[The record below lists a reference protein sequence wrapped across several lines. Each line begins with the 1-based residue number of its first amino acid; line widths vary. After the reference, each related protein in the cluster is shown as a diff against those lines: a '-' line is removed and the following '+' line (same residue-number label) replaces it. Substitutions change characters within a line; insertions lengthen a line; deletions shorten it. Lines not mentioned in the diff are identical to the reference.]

1 MNIQETL
8 LSMADSEYKKFQSK
22 LIPNIDSDKI
32 IGVRIPQLKM
42 LAKNL
47 YNTND
52 ADNFLSVLPH
62 RYYDENNLHAFLI
75 AQIKKFNECID
86 KINLFLPF
94 VDNWAT
100 CDSLRPNCFK
110 NNTDRLLPHIY
121 RWINSEHTYTVR
133 FGIEILMLYYLDNN
147 FNERYLQTVAQIKS
161 DEYYINMMICW
172 YFATALAKQY
182 KSALP
187 YLENNILPMQIHNKT
202 IQKAIESYRI
212 SPEQKAYLKSLRRK

>member
-8 LSMADSEYKKFQSK
+8 LSMADSDYKKFQSK
-22 LIPNIDSDKI
+22 LIPNIAPDEI
-32 IGVRIPQLKM
+32 IGVRMPQLKTF
-42 LAKNL
+42 AKNL
-47 YNTND
+47 HNTND
-52 ADNFLSVLPH
+52 ADSFLSNLPH

-75 AQIKKFNECID
+75 AKIKDFNKCIEQIE
-86 KINLFLPF
+86 LFLPF

-100 CDSLRPNCFK
+100 CDSLRPVCFK
-110 NNTDRLLPHIY
+110 NNTGKLLTHIY

-133 FGIEILMLYYLDNN
+133 FGIEMLMLYYLDDN
-147 FNERYLQTVAQIKS
+147 FDEKYLQTVAKVKS

-187 YLENNILPMQIHNKT
+187 YLENNILPIQLHNKT
-202 IQKAIESYRI
+202 IQKAVESYRI
-212 SPEQKAYLKSLRRK
+212 TPEQKAYLKSLRRK